1 MGKKKTKGL
10 PDLSNVSLATGI
22 YLSVVRCLVFDLIL
36 SCLILA
42 RLAFS
47 YPLSLPF

>member
-1 MGKKKTKGL
+1 MKGL

-22 YLSVVRCLVFDLIL
+22 YMGAVSCLVSDLIL

-42 RLAFS
+42 GIAFS